1 MHRGTIVV
9 HYQLLLTGAMPTSLT
24 EMNLQI
30 YYDVRSVFIF
40 IVYIVLKMLVEKKSC
55 LSAS

>member
-1 MHRGTIVV
+1 M

-30 YYDVRSVFIF
+30 YYDVKSVFIF
-40 IVYIVLKMLVEKKSC
+40 IVYIVLKMLVKNKKS
-55 LSAS
+55 